1 MRIRRLRPTARI
13 AASVLPAFSS
23 RIPHPLRVFAL
34 SSKIEH
40 TRVSKRLVGAGH
52 PTASVAPF
60 PFVRRLQVCF
70 LIFFGLGLF
79 LLVLCALPLLL
90 PLYFLLFLLL
100 LLT

>member
-1 MRIRRLRPTARI
+1 
-13 AASVLPAFSS
+13 
-23 RIPHPLRVFAL
+23 
-34 SSKIEH
+34 
-40 TRVSKRLVGAGH
+40 VGAGH